1 LRVESGPDLRG
12 DGWQATELRY
22 QGPDRTEPLAMTL
35 IMPDDLTPFE
45 SKMSGEQL
53 TQIASDLTKE
63 RKRLNEAVVYAGGG
77 EMDCGTY
84 PYSLDLFMP
93 RFKIGTRAE
102 LGNALKTLG
111 MPIAFDAGR
120 ADFSGIHAPSSG
132 GDVIHIENVIHQAN
146 IDVDEEGTEAA
157 AATAI
162 GADTGGCTGPSPGKS
177 ITLRLDHPFM
187 FALRDIETG
196 RSSSWAVSST
206 RASPS
211 EPGHRP
217 VTVWRHGSA
226 MNCRTPLRERRRIS
240 HGQDQHAIHGQ
251 DRGRGQAVQDEC
263 AARSV

>member
-111 MPIAFDAGR
+111 MPIAFDASR
-120 ADFSGIHAPSSG
+120 ADFSGIHAPGSG

-177 ITLRLDHPFM
+177 ITLRLDHPFL

-196 RSSSWAVSST
+196 AVLFMG
-206 RASPS
+206 RVVDPS
-211 EPGHRP
+211 I
-217 VTVWRHGSA
+217 T
-226 MNCRTPLRERRRIS
+226 
-240 HGQDQHAIHGQ
+240 Q
-251 DRGRGQAVQDEC
+251 
-263 AARSV
+263 